1 MAGNWCLYGH
11 NEIPVYDVHGVP
23 CVPIQDVADA
33 LTLELHRHK
42 LGWRLHDKPAI
53 IQSGRGKFL
62 GYYRGPSVYVPL
74 PGIFETHG
82 FRVERR
88 TKDGLEFYWIGPGPG
103 Q

>member
-1 MAGNWCLYGH
+1 MAWCLYH
-11 NEIPVYDVHGVP
+11 HSEIPIYDVCGVP

-42 LGWRLHDKPAI
+42 LGYRLHDKLAVV
-53 IQSGRGKFL
+53 QSDRGNFM
-62 GYYRGPSVYVPL
+62 GYYRGPTLHVPMT
-74 PGIFETHG
+74 GIFEVHG

-103 Q
+103 